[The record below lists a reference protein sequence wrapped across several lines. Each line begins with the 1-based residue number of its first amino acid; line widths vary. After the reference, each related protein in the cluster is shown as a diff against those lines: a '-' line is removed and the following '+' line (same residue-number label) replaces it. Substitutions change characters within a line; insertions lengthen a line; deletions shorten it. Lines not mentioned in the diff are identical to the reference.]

1 MVDIM
6 KQKNFEHP
14 TDETTTTAEAA
25 DSTPPPYPRIYLVLN
40 PAAGGDEPVINTI
53 NDVFHPAGIQWE
65 VDVTHKYGDAQEL
78 ARKAAEAGYDLV
90 AGYGGDGTQHE
101 IANGLIGTGVTMGV
115 LPGGTGNG
123 FCREMGLPDKLKPA
137 LEILA
142 TSHKV
147 KNIDV
152 VAFENQYF
160 IQRLYVGIE
169 PEEQTSR
176 EKKDKYGT
184 LAYAITV
191 KERLK
196 TKKDIQY
203 RITIDDEVIETPASK
218 VYVVN
223 ASQSGTGVSVTGDLS
238 SSDDGLLEVFILDQA
253 NLKTLSAAADR
264 MLNLHTRGA
273 KQFFW
278 RGKEITIDTEP
289 DQPVWTDGEYQGR
302 TPVSM
307 KVIPGGLPI
316 VVAE

>member
-1 MVDIM
+1 ME
-6 KQKNFEHP
+6 QKNPEGSK
-14 TDETTTTAEAA
+14 DVSDVAAEETKT
-25 DSTPPPYPRIYLVLN
+25 TPPPYQRIYLVLN

-53 NDVFHPAGIQWE
+53 NDVFHPIGIQWE

-78 ARKAAEAGYDLV
+78 ACQASEAGYDLV

-152 VAFENQYF
+152 VAFEDQYF

-176 EKKDKYGT
+176 EMKDKYGT
-184 LAYAITV
+184 LAYAVTV

-196 TKKDIQY
+196 TKKDIHY
-203 RITIDDEVIETPASK
+203 HITIDEEVIETPASK

-223 ASQSGTGVSVTGDLS
+223 ASQSGTGDLS

-253 NLKTLSAAADR
+253 NLKTISAAADR
-264 MLNLHTRGA
+264 MLNLHTQTA
-273 KQFFW
+273 KSFFW

-307 KVIPGGLPI
+307 KVIPGSLPV